1 VTAAVTVSVTVSVTV
16 GGVVIVD
23 DYDFHVFASRSAMR
37 CARP

>member
-1 VTAAVTVSVTVSVTV
+1 VTAAVTVSVTVGGVTV
-16 GGVVIVD
+16 VD